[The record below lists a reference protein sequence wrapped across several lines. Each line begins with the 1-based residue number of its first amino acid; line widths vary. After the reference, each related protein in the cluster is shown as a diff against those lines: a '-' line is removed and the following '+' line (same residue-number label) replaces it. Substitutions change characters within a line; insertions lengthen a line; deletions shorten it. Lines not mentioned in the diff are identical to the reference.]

1 MSMPHPNRLARIA
14 AVLYLAIVVTGIFAF
29 FVVRGSL
36 VVPGDA
42 AATAAN
48 VVASEGFFRLGIASD
63 LVMIL
68 SDVALAV
75 VLYVLFRAVSPML
88 ATFAAFFRLA
98 QSAALGVN
106 LVSLFVGLRL
116 LGPDAAAALGAERA
130 QGLALVFF
138 DAHAVGY
145 TLALLFFAMSLFFLG
160 LLVWRSGFVPKLL
173 GALLVFAGTGYLID
187 GFANVLLTNY
197 AAYADV
203 FAMVVFLPAIV
214 GEVAF
219 ALWLLVRGVG
229 PLHPRLVQPMP
240 GFA

>member
-1 MSMPHPNRLARIA
+1 MSLPNPNRLARVA

-106 LVSLFVGLRL
+106 LVSLFVGLQL
-116 LGPDAAAALGAERA
+116 LGPDAAAALGTERA

-160 LLVWRSGFVPKLL
+160 LLVWRSGFVPKVL
-173 GALLVFAGTGYLID
+173 GALLIFAGTGYLVD

-197 AAYADV
+197 AAVADV

-214 GEVAF
+214 GELAF

-229 PLHPRLVQPMP
+229 PTHPRLVQPTP

>member
-1 MSMPHPNRLARIA
+1 MQHPNRLARSA
-14 AVLYLAIVVTGIFAF
+14 AVLYLVIIVAGIFAF

-48 VVASEGFFRLGIASD
+48 VVASESFFRLGIASD

-75 VLYVLFRAVSPML
+75 VLFVLFRAVGPML

-98 QSAALGVN
+98 QAAALGVN

-116 LGPDAAAALGAERA
+116 LGDDAAAAMGAERA

-138 DAHAVGY
+138 DAHAIGY
-145 TLALLFFAMSLFFLG
+145 TLALLFFAVSLFFLG
-160 LLVWRSGFVPKLL
+160 LLAWRSGFVPKVL
-173 GALLVFAGTGYLID
+173 GALLLIAGAGYLVD

-203 FAMVVFLPAIV
+203 FAMVVFVPALV
-214 GEVAF
+214 GELAF
-219 ALWLLVRGVG
+219 ALWLLIRGVG
-229 PLHPRLVQPMP
+229 PRGVRTLDTALRPAL
-240 GFA
+240 G

>member
-1 MSMPHPNRLARIA
+1 MSHPNRLARTA
-14 AVLYLAIVVTGIFAF
+14 AVLYLTIIVSGIFAF
-29 FVVRGSL
+29 FFVRGSL

-48 VVASEGFFRLGIASD
+48 VLAGESFFRLGIASD

-75 VLYVLFRAVSPML
+75 VLFVLFRAVSPLL
-88 ATFAAFFRLA
+88 ATLAAFFRLA
-98 QSAALGVN
+98 QAAALGVN

-116 LGPDAAAALGAERA
+116 LGDGATAALGAERA

-138 DAHAVGY
+138 DAHAIGY
-145 TLALLFFAMSLFFLG
+145 TLALLFFAFSLLFLG
-160 LLVWRSGFVPKLL
+160 LLVWRSGFVPKAL
-173 GALLVFAGTGYLID
+173 GALVLLAGAGYLVD

-197 AAYADV
+197 ADYADV

-214 GEVAF
+214 GELAF
-219 ALWLLVRGVG
+219 ALSLLVRGVG
-229 PLHPRLVQPMP
+229 PRAGRVLGTRHEPAL
-240 GFA
+240 A

>member
-1 MSMPHPNRLARIA
+1 MPHPNRLARTA
-14 AVLYLAIVVTGIFAF
+14 AVLYLAIIASGIFAF

-48 VVASEGFFRLGIASD
+48 VLAGESFFRLGIASD

-75 VLYVLFRAVSPML
+75 VLFVLFRAVSPLL
-88 ATFAAFFRLA
+88 ATLAAFFRLA
-98 QSAALGVN
+98 QAAALGVN

-116 LGPDAAAALGAERA
+116 LGDEATAALGAERA

-138 DAHAVGY
+138 DAHAIGY
-145 TLALLFFAMSLFFLG
+145 TLALLFFAVSLFFLG
-160 LLVWRSGFVPKLL
+160 LLVWRSGFVPKVL
-173 GALLVFAGTGYLID
+173 GALVLLAGAGYLVD

-214 GEVAF
+214 GELAF

-229 PLHPRLVQPMP
+229 PRAARALGTSDEPA
-240 GFA
+240 FA